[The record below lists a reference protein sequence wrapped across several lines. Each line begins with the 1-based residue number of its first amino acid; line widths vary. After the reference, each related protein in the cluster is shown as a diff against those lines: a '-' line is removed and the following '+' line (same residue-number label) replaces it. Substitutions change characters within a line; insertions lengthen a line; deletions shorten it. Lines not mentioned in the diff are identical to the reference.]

1 MSKNHKKLEKY
12 IKKKAFTSP
21 GTLEYVGKEVP
32 IDTVVKLVEY
42 NEEFYQQKVIKV
54 INECRPIFNENHVNW
69 LDVDGIHEVAVIES
83 VGKHYRLHP
92 LLLEDVLN
100 TEQKPKLEH
109 FGEQNIFVV
118 MKMLQYNEVSNEI
131 EPEHVALVL
140 GQNYVISFQEVH
152 KSDVFGAILERL
164 KASVGKTRKG
174 KSDYLFYSLC
184 DLVIDNYYVV
194 IEQFSERLEEL
205 EVKIIEAP
213 HPNDQKTLYEL
224 RRSLMQIRKAI
235 LPLRDIFGSL
245 AREESALIQANTNIY
260 LRDVYDHVLQ
270 TLETIENYREMIEN
284 IQNIYLTSLSNK
296 MNSVMKTLTV
306 FTAIFMPLTFIAGV
320 YGMNFEN
327 MPELKYTNGYFY
339 TLGGMV
345 LIAIAFWIYFKWKKY
360 V

>member
-1 MSKNHKKLEKY
+1 MSRNHRKSEKY
-12 IKKKAFTSP
+12 IKKKVFTSP

-32 IDTVVKLVEY
+32 VDTVIKLVEF
-42 NEEFYQQKVIKV
+42 NEEFYQQKVVKV
-54 INECRPIFNENHVNW
+54 MNDCKSATHENHINW
-69 LDVDGIHEVAVIES
+69 LDVDGVHEVSVIAS
-83 VGKHYRLHP
+83 IGKHYYLHP

-118 MKMLQYNEVSNEI
+118 MKMLQYNEANNEI
-131 EPEHVALVL
+131 ETEHVALVL

-152 KSDVFGAILERL
+152 KSDVFGAIFERL

-184 DLVIDNYYVV
+184 DLIVDNYYVV
-194 IEQFSERLEEL
+194 IEKFSEKLEEL
-205 EVKIIEAP
+205 EVKIIEDP
-213 HPNDQKTLYEL
+213 HPNDQKLLYEL

-327 MPELKYTNGYFY
+327 MPELRNPNGYFY

-345 LIAIAFWIYFKWKKY
+345 LIGIAFWIYFKWKKY

>member
-1 MSKNHKKLEKY
+1 MSKNHRKLEKY

-21 GTLEYVGKEVP
+21 GTLIYVGKETAQ
-32 IDTVVKLVEY
+32 DTVIKLVEF
-42 NEEFYQQKVIKV
+42 NQEIYQQKYVKTLSD
-54 INECRPIFNENHVNW
+54 CKLGTHENHVNW
-69 LDVDGIHEVAVIES
+69 LDVDGVHEASVIETI
-83 VGKHYRLHP
+83 GKNYHLHP

-118 MKMLQYNEVSNEI
+118 LKMLQFNDAHNEVES
-131 EPEHVALVL
+131 EHIALVL

-152 KSDVFGAILERL
+152 KSDVFGAIFERL

-174 KSDYLFYSLC
+174 KADYLFYSLC
-184 DLVIDNYYVV
+184 DLVVDNYF
-194 IEQFSERLEEL
+194 IILEKFSEKLEDL
-205 EVKIIEAP
+205 EVKIIEKP
-213 HPNDQKTLYEL
+213 HVNDQKLLYEL
-224 RRSLMQIRKAI
+224 RRELMQIRKAV
-235 LPLRDIFGSL
+235 LPLRDIFGTL
-245 AREESALIQANTNIY
+245 TREDSTLIQASTNIY

-270 TLETIENYREMIEN
+270 TLETIESYREMIEN

-327 MPELKYTNGYFY
+327 MPELKHPNGYFV
-339 TLGGMV
+339 TLGLMFV
-345 LIAIAFWIYFKWKKY
+345 SAIILWAYFKWKKY

>member
-21 GTLEYVGKEVP
+21 GTLVYVGKETAQ
-32 IDTVVKLVEY
+32 DTVIKLVEF
-42 NEEFYQQKVIKV
+42 NKEFYQQKVIK
-54 INECRPIFNENHVNW
+54 ILNDCKSPSHENHVNW
-69 LDVDGIHEVAVIES
+69 LDIDGVHEVSVVEA
-83 VGKHYRLHP
+83 VGKHYHLHP

-118 MKMLQYNEVSNEI
+118 MKMLQFNEGNYEVES
-131 EPEHVALVL
+131 EHVALIL

-152 KSDVFGAILERL
+152 KSDVFGAIFERL

-174 KSDYLFYSLC
+174 KADYLFYSLC
-184 DLVIDNYYVV
+184 DLVVDNYFV
-194 IEQFSERLEEL
+194 ILEKFSEKLEEL
-205 EVKIIEAP
+205 EVRIIENP
-213 HPNDQKTLYEL
+213 HPTDQKLLYEL
-224 RRSLMQIRKAI
+224 RRELMQIRKAV

-245 AREESALIQANTNIY
+245 VREDSPLIQAGTNIY

-270 TLETIENYREMIEN
+270 TLETIESYREMIEN

-306 FTAIFMPLTFIAGV
+306 FTAIFMPLTFIAGI
-320 YGMNFEN
+320 YGMNFDN
-327 MPELKYTNGYFY
+327 MPELKHPNGYFY

-345 LIAIAFWIYFKWKKY
+345 GISIVLWVYFKWKKY

>member
-1 MSKNHKKLEKY
+1 MSRNHKKLEKY
-12 IKKKAFTSP
+12 INKKAFTSP
-21 GTLEYVGKEVP
+21 GTLAYVGKEVP
-32 IDTVVKLVEY
+32 IDTVVKLVEF
-42 NEEFYQQKVIKV
+42 NEEFYQQRVIKV
-54 INECRPIFNENHVNW
+54 MNECRPEFQENHVNW
-69 LDVDGIHEVAVIES
+69 LDVDGIHEVSVIEA

-118 MKMLQYNEVSNEI
+118 MKMLQYNETSNEV

-184 DLVIDNYYVV
+184 DLVVDNYFV
-194 IEQFSERLEEL
+194 ILEKFSEKLEEL
-205 EVKIIEAP
+205 EVKIIEHP
-213 HPNDQKTLYEL
+213 HKDDQKTLYEL
-224 RRSLMQIRKAI
+224 RQELMQIRKVV

-245 AREESALIQANTNIY
+245 TREDSPLIQAGINVY

-270 TLETIENYREMIEN
+270 TLETIETYREMIEN

-306 FTAIFMPLTFIAGV
+306 FTAIFMPLTFVAGI
-320 YGMNFEN
+320 YGMNFDN
-327 MPELKYTNGYFY
+327 MPELKQPNGYFY

-345 LIAIAFWIYFKWKKY
+345 GLSVVLWGYFKWKKY

>member
-21 GTLEYVGKEVP
+21 GTLVYVGKETVQ
-32 IDTVVKLVEY
+32 DTVIKLAEF
-42 NEEFYQQKVIKV
+42 NEEFYQQKDIK
-54 INECRPIFNENHVNW
+54 ILNDCRSVSHENHVNW
-69 LDVDGIHEVAVIES
+69 LDIDGVHEVSVVEA
-83 VGKHYRLHP
+83 VGKHYHLHP

-118 MKMLQYNEVSNEI
+118 MKMLQFNEEHYEVES
-131 EPEHVALVL
+131 EHVALIL

-152 KSDVFGAILERL
+152 KSDVFSNIFERL

-174 KSDYLFYSLC
+174 KADYLFYSLC
-184 DLVIDNYYVV
+184 DLVVDNYFV
-194 IEQFSERLEEL
+194 ILEKFSEKLEEL
-205 EVKIIEAP
+205 EVKIIENP
-213 HPNDQKTLYEL
+213 HKDDQKLLYEL
-224 RRSLMQIRKAI
+224 RRELMQIRKAV

-245 AREESALIQANTNIY
+245 TRDDSPLIQSGTNVY

-270 TLETIENYREMIEN
+270 TLETIETYREMIEN

-327 MPELKYTNGYFY
+327 MPELKHQNGYFV
-339 TLGGMV
+339 TMGLMLV
-345 LIAIAFWIYFKWKKY
+345 SAIILWAYFKWKKY

>member
-1 MSKNHKKLEKY
+1 MSKNRRKTQKY
-12 IKKKAFTSP
+12 FQQKAFTSP

-32 IDTVVKLVEY
+32 TDTVVKLVEF
-42 NEEFYQQKVIKV
+42 NEEFYQQKVIKTM
-54 INECRPIFNENHVNW
+54 NDCRPNFNENHVNW
-69 LDVDGIHEVAVIES
+69 LDVDGVHEVEIVEAI
-83 VGKHYRLHP
+83 GKHYHLHP

-118 MKMLQYNEVSNEI
+118 MKMLQFNEVLNEI
-131 EPEHVALVL
+131 DTEHVALVL
-140 GQNYVISFQEVH
+140 GKDYIISFQEVH
-152 KSDVFGAILERL
+152 KTDVFNAIFERL
-164 KASVGKTRKG
+164 KASVGKTRTG
-174 KSDYLFYSLC
+174 KADYLFYSLC
-184 DLVIDNYYVV
+184 DLVVDNYFV
-194 IEQFSERLEEL
+194 ILEKFSEKFEEL
-205 EVKIIEAP
+205 EVKIIENP
-213 HPNDQKTLYEL
+213 HKDDQTLLYEL
-224 RRSLMQIRKAI
+224 RRELMQIRKAV

-245 AREESALIQANTNIY
+245 TRENSSLIQSSTNIY

-270 TLETIENYREMIEN
+270 TLETIETYREMIEN

-327 MPELKYTNGYFY
+327 MPELKHPNGYFV
-339 TLGGMV
+339 TIGIMFV
-345 LIAIAFWIYFKWKKY
+345 TAIIFWIYFKWKKY